1 MAVLKCPEF
10 MSTQISELA
19 EASKFAAGTQ
29 PEWRSVAAIID
40 HTLLAPATTQ
50 QQIQELCQQA
60 VQYGFACVFVNPTY
74 AALALSLLDGSKI
87 KVGTPVGF
95 PLGASLT
102 TTKRQEAV
110 DAIRVGVSELDMVIN
125 IGALKS
131 GDRNLVQ
138 NDIKAVANVT
148 RDAGALLKVI
158 IEAGLLTLEE
168 KIIACELSVA
178 AGADFV
184 KTSTGFLDGGAIVD
198 DVALM
203 RGVVGDRAGVKAS
216 GGLHTLHDV
225 LAMIHAGANRIGTS
239 SGIAIVQELGAPSL

>member
-1 MAVLKCPEF
+1 
-10 MSTQISELA
+10 MSTQISELV
-19 EASKFAAGTQ
+19 ETSKFATGTQ

-50 QQIQELCQQA
+50 HQIHDLCQQA
-60 VQYGFACVFVNPTY
+60 LHYGFACVFVNPTY
-74 AALALSLLDGSKI
+74 AALAVSLLDGSNI

-102 TTKRQEAV
+102 ITKRHEALQAV
-110 DAIRVGVSELDMVIN
+110 RLGVSELDMVIN
-125 IGALKS
+125 LGALKS

-138 NDIKAVANVT
+138 NDIKSVASVAQ
-148 RDAGALLKVI
+148 DAGAILKVI

-184 KTSTGFLDGGAIVD
+184 KTNTGFLDAGATAD

-225 LAMIHAGANRIGTS
+225 LTMIHAGANRIGTS
-239 SGIAIVQELGAPSL
+239 SGIAILQELGAPSL

>member
-1 MAVLKCPEF
+1 
-10 MSTQISELA
+10 MSTEISELA
-19 EASKFAAGTQ
+19 EASKFATGTQ
-29 PEWRSVAAIID
+29 LEWRSVATIID

-50 QQIQELCQQA
+50 QQILDLCQQA
-60 VQYGFACVFVNPTY
+60 VQYGFACIFVNPTY
-74 AALALSLLDGSKI
+74 AALAVSLLDGSNVR
-87 KVGTPVGF
+87 VGTPVGF

-102 TTKRQEAV
+102 TTKRQEALG
-110 DAIRVGVSELDMVIN
+110 AIRLGVSELDMVIN

-138 NDIKAVANVT
+138 NDIKAVADVT
-148 RDAGALLKVI
+148 RDAGTILKVI

-178 AGADFV
+178 GGADFV
-184 KTSTGFLDGGAIVD
+184 KTSTGFLDGGATAD

-239 SGIAIVQELGAPSL
+239 SGIAIMRELGAPST

>member
-1 MAVLKCPEF
+1 

-19 EASKFAAGTQ
+19 EASKFATGTQ
-29 PEWRSVAAIID
+29 ADWRSVAAVID

-50 QQIQELCQQA
+50 QQIHELCAQA
-60 VQYGFACVFVNPTY
+60 VHYGFACVFVNPTY
-74 AALALSLLDGSKI
+74 AALAVSILDGSNI

-102 TTKRQEAV
+102 TTKRHEALEAV
-110 DAIRVGVSELDMVIN
+110 RVGVSELDMVIN
-125 IGALKS
+125 LGALKS
-131 GDRNLVQ
+131 GERQLVQ
-138 NDIKAVANVT
+138 NDIKAVANVAH
-148 RDAGALLKVI
+148 DAGAILKVI

-178 AGADFV
+178 AGGDFV
-184 KTSTGFLDGGAIVD
+184 KTNTGFLDSGATAD

-225 LAMIHAGANRIGTS
+225 LTMIHAGANRIGTS
-239 SGIAIVQELGAPSL
+239 SGIAIVQELGAPPL